1 MNRSRVKQQQRQKT
15 SKKEVRRLASG
26 NEKNLIPNSQRTP
39 EELREMTRKGG
50 IASGKARRR
59 KANLKKAMVTLLS
72 MNVQSDKSRAL
83 LEAMGL
89 EPTNEMLLAVTTF
102 QQAVKGNQR
111 AMENVMKL
119 STTEK
124 DRLDES
130 EQRERIKAQKMKNK
144 QLAENGGREAVIET
158 VVFMNESN
166 IPD

>member
-1 MNRSRVKQQQRQKT
+1 M
-15 SKKEVRRLASG
+15 ASG

-50 IASGKARRR
+50 IASGKARRQ

-83 LEAMGL
+83 LESMGL

-130 EQRERIKAQKMKNK
+130 EQRERIKAAKMKNQ
-144 QLAENGGREAVIET
+144 QLAENGSREAVIET
-158 VVFMNESN
+158 VVFMNEAN

>member
-1 MNRSRVKQQQRQKT
+1 M
-15 SKKEVRRLASG
+15 ASG

-50 IASGKARRR
+50 IASGKARRQ

-83 LEAMGL
+83 LESMGL

-130 EQRERIKAQKMKNK
+130 EQRERIKAAKMKNQ
-144 QLAENGGREAVIET
+144 QLTENGGREAVIET
-158 VVFMNESN
+158 VVFMNEAN

>member
-1 MNRSRVKQQQRQKT
+1 M
-15 SKKEVRRLASG
+15 ASG
-26 NEKNLIPNSQRTP
+26 NEKNLIPNSQLTP